1 MTGIYQIDMETGAE
15 QYVSQYP
22 SPEDLW
28 NRTFAK
34 ENAWR
39 DRFAAI
45 PFEDKGG
52 RDVAGALLPA
62 QRHRERP

>member
-1 MTGIYQIDMETGAE
+1 METGAE
-15 QYVSQYP
+15 NYVSQYP

-28 NRTFAK
+28 NLVFAK
-34 ENAWR
+34 QNAWR

-52 RDVAGALLPA
+52 TWQARYYQHDAIENTLKSDC
-62 QRHRERP
+62 Q